1 MGMNLIAKAEVER
14 EAILAGT
21 HFLSGDDACAEG
33 AIAAG
38 CRFFAGYPITP
49 SSEIAERMARRLP
62 QVGGVYL
69 QMEDEIASMA
79 AIIGASC
86 AGAKA
91 MTATSGPG
99 FSLMQENIGLAFMT
113 ETPCVVVNVQRGG
126 PSTGMPTLIGQAD
139 MMQVR
144 FGSHG
149 DYAVIAYAP
158 ASPQEMFDYTIKA
171 FNMAER
177 FRTPTFVMSD
187 ELIGHMLERVVIDP
201 DKIEIINR
209 KRPRVEPGERFW
221 PFEPEADLVPPM
233 ALAGEGYRIH
243 VTGLTH
249 DERGYPAATEPEV
262 QQRMLERML
271 RKILDHREEI
281 IEYEEVELEDAEIV
295 LVAYG
300 STARAAMRALRLARE
315 RGLKVGMLRLIT
327 CWPFPDKKVAE
338 LRDAKIIVAEVN
350 AGQMARE
357 VERHARKPVYKVNR
371 LGGEP
376 IHPDEILRK
385 IEEVAQR

>member
-1 MGMNLIAKAEVER
+1 MNLIAKAEVER

-21 HFLSGDDACAEG
+21 HFMSGDDACAEG

-139 MMQVR
+139 MLQVR

-187 ELIGHMLERVVIDP
+187 ELVGHMLERVVIDP
-201 DKIEIINR
+201 DKIELVNR
-209 KRPRVEPGERFW
+209 KRPHVKPGERFW
-221 PFEPEADLVPPM
+221 PFEPDEDLVPPM

-262 QQRMLERML
+262 QERMLERML
-271 RKILDHREEI
+271 RKILDHRDEI
-281 IEYEEVELEDAEIV
+281 VEFEEVELEDAEIV
-295 LVAYG
+295 LIAYG
-300 STARAAMRALRLARE
+300 STARAALHALRLARE
-315 RGLKVGMLRLIT
+315 KGIKVGLLRLIT
-327 CWPFPDKKVAE
+327 PWPFPDKRVAD

-357 VERHARKPVYKVNR
+357 VERHARKPVHRVNR

-385 IEEVAQR
+385 IEEVA

>member
-1 MGMNLIAKAEVER
+1 MSPLVGAELDR
-14 EAILAGT
+14 EAILAGE
-21 HFLSGDDACAEG
+21 HFMTGDDACAEG

-69 QMEDEIASMA
+69 QMEDELASMA

-86 AGAKA
+86 GGMKA

-99 FSLMQENIGLAFMT
+99 FSLMQENLGLAFMM
-113 ETPCVVVNVQRGG
+113 EVPCVVVDVQRGG
-126 PSTGMPTLIGQAD
+126 PSTGLPTLIGQGD
-139 MMQVR
+139 MMQAR

-158 ASPQEMFDYTIKA
+158 ASPQEMFDLTVKA
-171 FNMAER
+171 FNTSER
-177 FRTPTFVMSD
+177 FRTPVLVLSD
-187 ELIGHMLERVVIDP
+187 ELVGHMSERVVIDP

-209 KRPRVEPGERFW
+209 KLPSSPPDGNFL
-221 PFEPEADLVPPM
+221 PFEPEEDLIPPM
-233 ALAGEGYRIH
+233 ALAGEGYKVH
-243 VTGLTH
+243 MTGLTH
-249 DERGYPAATEPEV
+249 DERGYPQIDPKT
-262 QQRMLERML
+262 QERVLRRKL

-281 IEYEEVELEDAEIV
+281 IECEEVELEDASVV

-300 STARAAMRALRLARE
+300 STARAARRALKVARE
-315 RGLKVGMLRLIT
+315 KGLKVGLLRLIT
-327 CWPFPDKKVAE
+327 PWPFPDEKIEQLKEAE
-338 LRDAKIIVAEVN
+338 FIVPEVN

-357 VERHARKPVYKVNR
+357 VERCAKKPVHRVNR

-376 IHPDEILRK
+376 IHPEEILKK
-385 IEEVAQR
+385 IEEVC

>member
-1 MGMNLIAKAEVER
+1 MSTQVKGADPALLVGE
-14 EAILAGT
+14 
-21 HFLSGDDACAEG
+21 HFMSGDDACAEG

-38 CRFFAGYPITP
+38 CRFYGGYPITP
-49 SSEIAERMARRLP
+49 SSEIAERMSRRLP
-62 QVGGVYL
+62 QIGGVYL

-79 AIIGASC
+79 AIIGAAC

-113 ETPCVVVNVQRGG
+113 ETPCVIVNVQRGG

-177 FRTPTFVMSD
+177 FRTPVFVMAD
-187 ELIGHMLERVVIDP
+187 ELVGHTSERVVIDP
-201 DKIEIINR
+201 AKIELVSR
-209 KRPRVEPGERFW
+209 KRPKVKPGEPFR
-221 PFEPEADLVPPM
+221 PFEPDNDLVPPM
-233 ALAGEGYRIH
+233 ALAGEGYKIH

-249 DERGYPAATEPEV
+249 DERGYPAATDAEV
-262 QQRMLERML
+262 QERMLSRML
-271 RKILDHREEI
+271 RKILGRRDEI
-281 IEYEEVELEDAEIV
+281 IEYEAVELKDATII

-300 STARAAMRALRLARE
+300 STARAAIRALRLARE
-315 RGLKVGMLRLIT
+315 RGIKVGLLRLIT
-327 CWPFPDKKVAE
+327 PWPFPDKKVSE
-338 LRDAKIIVAEVN
+338 LREAEIIVPEVN

-357 VERHARKPVYKVNR
+357 VERWARKPVHRVNR

-376 IHPDEILRK
+376 LHPDEILKK
-385 IEEVAQR
+385 IEEVV

>member
-1 MGMNLIAKAEVER
+1 MSAQVQATDQ
-14 EAILAGT
+14 AILVGQ
-21 HFLSGDDACAEG
+21 HFMSGDDACAEG

-62 QVGGVYL
+62 QVGGIYL

-79 AIIGASC
+79 AIVGASC

-113 ETPCVVVNVQRGG
+113 ETPCVIVNVQRGG

-177 FRTPTFVMSD
+177 FRTPTFVMAD
-187 ELIGHMLERVVIDP
+187 ELVGHTYERVVIDP
-201 DKIEIINR
+201 AKIELVSR
-209 KRPRVEPGERFW
+209 KRPHVKPGERFW
-221 PFEPEADLVPPM
+221 PFEPDPDLVPPM

-249 DERGYPAATEPEV
+249 DERGYPAATEPEI
-262 QQRMLERML
+262 QERMLERML
-271 RKILDHREEI
+271 RKILDRRDEI
-281 IEYEEVELEDAEIV
+281 VEYEEVELEDAEVV
-295 LVAYG
+295 LIAYG
-300 STARAAMRALRLARE
+300 STARAALHALRLARE

-327 CWPFPDKKVAE
+327 PWPFPDKRVAA
-338 LRDAKIIVAEVN
+338 LREAEIIVPEVN

-357 VERHARKPVYKVNR
+357 IERWIRKPAHRVNR
-371 LGGEP
+371 LGGELL
-376 IHPDEILRK
+376 HPDEILRK
-385 IEEVAQR
+385 IEEVA

>member
-1 MGMNLIAKAEVER
+1 MLKMSLLLERSEVDR
-14 EAILAGT
+14 EAILAGE
-21 HFLSGDDACAEG
+21 HFMTGDDACAEG

-69 QMEDEIASMA
+69 QMEDELASMA

-99 FSLMQENIGLAFMT
+99 FSLMQENIGLAFMM
-113 ETPCVVVNVQRGG
+113 EVPCVVVDIQRGG
-126 PSTGMPTLIGQAD
+126 PSTGMPTLLGQAD
-139 MMQVR
+139 MFQAR

-158 ASPQEMFDYTIKA
+158 SSPQEMFDLTVKA

-177 FRTPTFVMSD
+177 FRTPVFVMSD
-187 ELIGHMLERVVIDP
+187 ELVGHMSERVVIDP
-201 DKIEIINR
+201 DRIEIVNR
-209 KRPRVEPGERFW
+209 KRPRVKPGEPFR
-221 PFEPEADLVPPM
+221 PFEPEEDLVPPM

-243 VTGLTH
+243 MTGLTH
-249 DERGYPAATEPEV
+249 DERGYPAATDPEV
-262 QQRMLERML
+262 QERML
-271 RKILDHREEI
+271 SRMIRKILDNRREI
-281 IEYEEVELEDAEIV
+281 IEVEEVELEDAQIV
-295 LVAYG
+295 LIAYG
-300 STARAAMRALRLARE
+300 STARAALRALRLARE
-315 RGLKVGMLRLIT
+315 KGIKVGLLRLIT
-327 CWPFPDKKVAE
+327 PWPFPGEKIEE
-338 LRDAKIIVAEVN
+338 LRDRELIVPEVN

-357 VERHARKPVYKVNR
+357 VERWAKKRVHRVNR

-376 IHPDEILRK
+376 IHPEEILEK
-385 IEEVAQR
+385 IREVA